1 MLQNPVYTYFLK
13 HVPLA
18 YQCELDDLVHVKNV
32 RVKEE
37 NAFFFF
43 RNAYKNSWPITLLPE
58 LRLMG
63 YRKWPQK

>member
-37 NAFFFF
+37 NAFFFSEMHTKIAGLSHYYL
-43 RNAYKNSWPITLLPE
+43 NYD
-58 LRLMG
+58 
-63 YRKWPQK
+63 